1 MDIKDCLM
9 GIILLVIIVVCCL
22 IFLKTNDSNK
32 KKEAFGTN
40 VKDHDIM
47 NLIDSVNSLIS
58 KVRPIDQRTCEQG
71 SLSSCRLEFL

>member
-1 MDIKDCLM
+1 MDIKDCFM
-9 GIILLVIIVVCCL
+9 GIILLLIIVVCCL

-32 KKEAFGTN
+32 KKESFGTN

-58 KVRPIDQRTCEQG
+58 KVQLDQRTCEQG